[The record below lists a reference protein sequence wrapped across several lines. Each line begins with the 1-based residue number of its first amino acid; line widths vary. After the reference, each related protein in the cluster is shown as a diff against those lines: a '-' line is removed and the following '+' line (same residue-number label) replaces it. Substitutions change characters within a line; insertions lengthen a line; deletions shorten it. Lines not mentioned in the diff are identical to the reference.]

1 MDTKTSN
8 TRHSEGFVAQSPLPW
23 YRLPFLRGHK
33 TPLGQRERLIE
44 AGEMFGVGMLA
55 ASGKGGLQSNN
66 TYVALE
72 PSEILTIDRCVCVI
86 SYHPFESLATVLT
99 ILGRKL

>member
-1 MDTKTSN
+1 M
-8 TRHSEGFVAQSPLPW
+8 
-23 YRLPFLRGHK
+23 
-33 TPLGQRERLIE
+33 IE